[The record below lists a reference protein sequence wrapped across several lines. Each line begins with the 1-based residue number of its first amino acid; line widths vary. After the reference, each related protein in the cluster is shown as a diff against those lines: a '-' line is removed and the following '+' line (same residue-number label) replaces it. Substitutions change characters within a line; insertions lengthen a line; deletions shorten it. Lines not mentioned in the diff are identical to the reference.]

1 MMMSGG
7 IHEPE
12 IDRLQK
18 QSDVFTKKYEHER
31 KQILGLKEKL
41 DNLLREKEK
50 IEKDMIE
57 NQQIKPEKK
66 KEQAQE
72 HPGRL
77 ENILEKKV
85 IKYD

>member
-31 KQILGLKEKL
+31 KQILAVMEKL
-41 DNLLREKEK
+41 ENTQREKDQ
-50 IEKDMIE
+50 IEKSVLVE
-57 NQQIKPEKK
+57 
-66 KEQAQE
+66 
-72 HPGRL
+72 R
-77 ENILEKKV
+77 
-85 IKYD
+85 

>member
-1 MMMSGG
+1 MSEDSNSRMMMSGG

-41 DNLLREKEK
+41 DNLMREKEK
-50 IEKDMIE
+50 IEADIVK
-57 NQQIKPEKK
+57 Q
-66 KEQAQE
+66 
-72 HPGRL
+72 
-77 ENILEKKV
+77 
-85 IKYD
+85 

>member
-31 KQILGLKEKL
+31 KQILALMEKL
-41 DNLLREKEK
+41 ENTQREKDQ
-50 IEKDMIE
+50 IEKSVLVE
-57 NQQIKPEKK
+57 
-66 KEQAQE
+66 
-72 HPGRL
+72 R
-77 ENILEKKV
+77 
-85 IKYD
+85 